1 MGVCVVSLLRTML
14 RASVRAVKGRAP
26 VNSVLRVT
34 SEAAQRL
41 SSLVATQKDCAG
53 IEVGVKT
60 QGCSGLS
67 YTLDFVTEAK
77 IPKRAEVIDAQGVT
91 VFVSPKALFS
101 IIGSE
106 MDFVENKL
114 SSEFVFNN
122 PNVGG
127 TCGCGESFMMAG
139 QENKKA
145 R

>member
-1 MGVCVVSLLRTML
+1 ML

-26 VNSVLRVT
+26 VKSVLRVT
-34 SEAAQRL
+34 TEAAEKL
-41 SSLVATQKDCAG
+41 SSLVAGQKDCAG

-67 YTLDFVTEAK
+67 YTLEFVKEAK
-77 IPKRAEVIDAQGVT
+77 VPKQAEVIDAGGVN

-106 MDFVENKL
+106 MDFIENKL
-114 SSEFVFNN
+114 NSEFVFNN

-139 QENKKA
+139 HENKKA